1 MKYMFISDIHGSS
14 SYLKKVLQS
23 FEEQNCD
30 FLVILGDI
38 LYHGPRN
45 PLPEGHN
52 PQEVVSLLNPLASK
66 IIAVRGNCE
75 AEVDQMLLEFPC
87 LSDYALIVDEGK
99 RLFAT
104 HGHIYNEAA
113 LPKLQTGDFFFYGH
127 THLWVCKEVDGITIC
142 NPGSISLPKE
152 NRPHTYA
159 IYENQKISIF
169 TLEGELLN

>member
-14 SYLKKVLQS
+14 SYLKQVLQV
-23 FEEQNCD
+23 FKEKHCD

-52 PQEVVSLLNPLASK
+52 PQEVVSLLNPLSSK

-75 AEVDQMLLEFPC
+75 AEVDQMLLDFPC
-87 LSDYALIVDEGK
+87 LSDYALIIDEGK

-104 HGHIYNEAA
+104 HGHIYNEAS
-113 LPKLQTGDFFFYGH
+113 LPKLQAGDFFFYGH

-159 IYENQKISIF
+159 IYDNQKISIF
-169 TLEGELLN
+169 TLEGKLLN